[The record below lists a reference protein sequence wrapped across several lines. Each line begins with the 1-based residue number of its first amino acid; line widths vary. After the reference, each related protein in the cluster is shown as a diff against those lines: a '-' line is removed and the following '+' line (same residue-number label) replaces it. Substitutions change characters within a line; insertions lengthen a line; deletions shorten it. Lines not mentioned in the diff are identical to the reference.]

1 MPYGFGRMMRRR
13 GGLGMGLPGTGCAG
27 RRVPLG
33 RGLIGTA
40 ASILAGLALNDLADP
55 QGYLRTAVR
64 QLMHSR
70 QPVKVI
76 GFEPEV
82 KEGNRE
88 EQTALNTKEEK

>member
-13 GGLGMGLPGTGCAG
+13 GGRGLGLPGTGCAG
-27 RRVPLG
+27 RQLPLG
-33 RGLIGTA
+33 RGFIGTA

-55 QGYLRTAVR
+55 QGYLRKAVR
-64 QLMHSR
+64 QLMQSR

-82 KEGNRE
+82 KKGDRE
-88 EQTALNTKEEK
+88 DQTALNTKEEK

>member
-1 MPYGFGRMMRRR
+1 MPYGIGRMMRLR
-13 GGLGMGLPGTGCAG
+13 GGLGLGLPGTGCAG

-40 ASILAGLALNDLADP
+40 ASILAGLALNDLANP
-55 QGYLRTAVR
+55 QGYLRKAVR

-82 KEGNRE
+82 QEGDRKD
-88 EQTALNTKEEK
+88 QTALKTKEEK